1 MIVLRLF
8 VFVAGVA
15 VVILTLG
22 SAIRT
27 VVLPRGVPVRLGR
40 TVFILVRKFY
50 RLRTGRRL
58 SYERRDRIMALYGPT
73 ALFALLAVWVLL
85 VMAGYEAMYWALLR
99 GSIFHAFSLSGSA
112 VFTLGFERPPSA
124 GAEALVFSEAA
135 IGLVLLALLISYLPA
150 LYNAF

>member
-1 MIVLRLF
+1 MIVLRVFALITGAF
-8 VFVAGVA
+8 V
-15 VVILTLG
+15 VVLTLG

-50 RLRTGRRL
+50 RLRTGRRP

-85 VMAGYEAMYWALLR
+85 VMAGYEADRESVVWGKR
-99 GSIFHAFSLSGSA
+99 GG
-112 VFTLGFERPPSA
+112 VG
-124 GAEALVFSEAA
+124 
-135 IGLVLLALLISYLPA
+135 
-150 LYNAF
+150 